1 MKQVLVCILCLN
13 VSLHAFGQRNYNG
26 PYSGKFLDRVAFP
39 IGGMGAGMFC
49 LEGTGAV
56 SHMSV
61 RHHMDFFN
69 EPGMFAAI
77 HLKGV
82 KNGSKVLEIKCP
94 DWKKFGRPKS
104 GRGNGQT
111 LLGMPRF
118 DNGQFTS
125 RFPFAEIVLQDQD
138 IPIDIRITGWSPFIP
153 TDADN
158 SGLPVGA

>member
-1 MKQVLVCILCLN
+1 MKQVLIGILCLT
-13 VSLHAFGQRNYNG
+13 VSLHAFGQRNYNE
-26 PYSGKFLDRVAFP
+26 PYSGKYLDRVAFP

-94 DWKKFGRPKS
+94 DWKKFGLS
-104 GRGNGQT
+104 
-111 LLGMPRF
+111 L
-118 DNGQFTS
+118 
-125 RFPFAEIVLQDQD
+125 IH
-138 IPIDIRITGWSPFIP
+138 I
-153 TDADN
+153 
-158 SGLPVGA
+158 